1 MSTPSGDRR
10 RPNRNSRPRQTFK
23 ISAEEA
29 ERLRNQP
36 SLTRAEFERIKRE
49 VDKRLNH
56 PDLAPEPLLAPQNPP
71 DPQ

>member
-1 MSTPSGDRR
+1 MSAPSGDRR
-10 RPNRNSRPRQTFK
+10 RFGRNSRPRQTSK
-23 ISAEEA
+23 TSAEEA
-29 ERLRNQP
+29 ERPSNQP

-56 PDLAPEPLLAPQNPP
+56 PDLAPEPLLAPQNLP